1 MGTTHPIVVPV
12 GAFQMMCLIRVSD
25 SFDYGSGVYKIGL
38 AYSDSTGSTCT
49 ITCWGRTGNSYC
61 QSRMSGVSGATIND
75 GHICVFDSSYNRGSC
90 NGDSGGP
97 LKCGS
102 SLAGITSWG
111 ISSSGICRQDYPSV
125 YTRVSHFRSWIVS
138 IPP

>member
-49 ITCWGRTGNSYC
+49 ITCWGRTGSSYFPPADLQGASIRVISNSDC

-97 LKCGS
+97 LKCGG

-111 ISSSGICRQDYPSV
+111 ISSR
-125 YTRVSHFRSWIVS
+125 
-138 IPP
+138 